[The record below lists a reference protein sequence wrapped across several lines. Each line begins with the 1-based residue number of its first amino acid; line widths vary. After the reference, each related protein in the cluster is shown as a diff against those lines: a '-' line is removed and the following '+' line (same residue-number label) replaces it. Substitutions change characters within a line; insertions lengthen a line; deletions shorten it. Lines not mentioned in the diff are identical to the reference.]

1 MEETEGSYN
10 HPGMLIKPQGLV
22 AVIEGGE
29 SVCTGEWADSQEIK
43 RSCTGVQ
50 DLREHLWDQ
59 ASGMNT

>member
-10 HPGMLIKPQGLV
+10 HLGMLIKPQGLV
-22 AVIEGGE
+22 AVIEGGQ
-29 SVCTGEWADSQEIK
+29 SVCTGEWADSQET
-43 RSCTGVQ
+43 TGVQ